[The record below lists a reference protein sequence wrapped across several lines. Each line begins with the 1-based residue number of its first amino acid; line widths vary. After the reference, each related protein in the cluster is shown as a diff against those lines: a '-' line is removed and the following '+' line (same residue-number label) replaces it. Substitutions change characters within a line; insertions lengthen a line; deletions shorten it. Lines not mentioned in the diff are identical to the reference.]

1 MTLPA
6 YLNLDTKPWEAYVDG
21 RWPVI
26 TLDFETTNAEKGD
39 PREDS
44 NRIVLACAKLN
55 DGPLMSEDESWEFL
69 RELSGKPCVLVAHN
83 AKFELGWLNRL
94 DIDTTHWLPWD
105 TMVAEYV
112 IAGNRRWDL
121 DLDSV
126 AQRYGLGAK
135 GRLVDYLMKNG
146 VCPSEMPEH
155 WLLERVKWDVD
166 RTYKLYQRQVQIIG
180 QLGLDRVLF
189 TRCIFTP
196 VLARMEAEG
205 LRLSSER
212 VVVEYER
219 LLARRAELLTALNV
233 IAKGKKLKGPQYA
246 EVLYDQ
252 LGFPELTDRRG
263 EPVRTSKGKRKTD
276 QKTLD
281 VLLASASTDAQRE
294 FVALRREYGK
304 VDAALTKNVEFFQKV
319 CEERGGTFV
328 ANFNQCRVATHRLSS
343 SGKRTVFKDGK
354 ARAAQF
360 QNLPR
365 VYKSLFE
372 APEGWVYAE
381 ADGTQLEWRIGGS
394 LSRDPQVLEDVRT
407 GHDVHKFTASVLLRK
422 AISEVLKGERQD
434 AKPNTFKP
442 MYGGQRGTKREE
454 AYFVAFRER
463 YKAMSEMQ
471 EGWAHTVLRDKQLR
485 IPTGLIFYWP
495 DTEMTRSGYI
505 TNTPNIYDY
514 PIQSIATADIIPVS
528 TVYTYWECRAK
539 GLNVKLANTIHD
551 SVLAMVLEKELD
563 KYWEVVVHCFLDRA
577 YEYMDKVY
585 GLDLYVPLGVSY
597 RAGKYWGDG
606 EETTVSYPMG
616 GKTSG

>member
-1 MTLPA
+1 M
-6 YLNLDTKPWEAYVDG
+6 DG

-26 TLDFETTNAEKGD
+26 TLDFETTNRDKGD
-39 PREDS
+39 PRDPDNRVVLSCVHVAGGHTWVNEDA
-44 NRIVLACAKLN
+44 RAALLA
-55 DGPLMSEDESWEFL
+55 
-69 RELSGKPCVLVAHN
+69 LSGKPAILVAHN
-83 AKFELGWLNRL
+83 AKFELAWLNREG
-94 DIDTTHWLPWD
+94 IDTTHWLPWD

-126 AQRYGLGAK
+126 AKRYGLGAK
-135 GRLVDYLMKNG
+135 GRLVDRLMKGG
-146 VCPSEMPEH
+146 VCPSEIPDHM
-155 WLLERVKWDVD
+155 LLERVKWDVD
-166 RTYKLYQRQVQIIG
+166 RTYKLYRQQVQIIG

-196 VLARMEAEG
+196 VLAHMEGEG
-205 LRLSSER
+205 LRLSPER
-212 VVVEYER
+212 VVAEYER
-219 LLARRAELLTALNV
+219 LLARRAELLTGLNT

-246 EVLYDQ
+246 EVLYDE
-252 LGFPELTDRRG
+252 LGFEELKVRG
-263 EPVRTSKGKRKTD
+263 EPVRTAKGKRKTD

-281 VLLASASTDAQRE
+281 VLLQKAETDAQRE

-354 ARAAQF
+354 GRSVQF

-381 ADGTQLEWRIGGS
+381 ADGAQLEFRVGGS
-394 LSRDPQVLEDVRT
+394 LARDPQILEDVRT
-407 GHDVHKFTASVLLRK
+407 GADIHRFTASVLLRK
-422 AISEVLKGERQD
+422 DESKVTKAERQE
-434 AKPNTFKP
+434 AKSNTFKP

-454 AYFVAFRER
+454 EYYAAFREK
-463 YKAMSEMQ
+463 YKVMNAMQ

-495 DTEMTRSGYI
+495 DAEMTRSGYI

-528 TVYTYWECRAK
+528 TVYTFWECKAR

-551 SVLAMVLEKELD
+551 SVLAMVREEELD
-563 KYWEVVVHCFLDRA
+563 KYWEVVVYCFLDRA

-585 GLDLYVPLGVSY
+585 GLDLYVPLGVAY